1 MSKMSELDIDR
12 QEAEAKLQSQD
23 IVQKVVQFN
32 SQPLAYTNKTMFLVQ
47 VAHDGGA
54 YKTRYSFEGDIHQ
67 ALFYF
72 KGINVG
78 NGYKKRLYAP
88 SLVPSLLA
96 RVIT

>member
-23 IVQKVVQFN
+23 IVQKVVTFN
-32 SQPLAYTNKTMFLVQ
+32 GEPIAYTNKTMFLVQ
-47 VAHDGGA
+47 VANKGGT

-78 NGYKKRLYAP
+78 RGYKKRLY
-88 SLVPSLLA
+88 VPSFNQPLLA

>member
-1 MSKMSELDIDR
+1 M
-12 QEAEAKLQSQD
+12 QQQD
-23 IVQKVVQFN
+23 IVQKLVTFN
-32 SQPLAYTNKTMFLVQ
+32 NEPLAYTNKTMFLVQ